1 MLAWALFLVGNQGL
15 CVPIH
20 LIDHAVEAERVR
32 QPWAVIGHLVNFTV
46 GGIGHTWNFHSKLI
60 YLVF

>member
-15 CVPIH
+15 CIPIH
-20 LIDHAVEAERVR
+20 LIDHAVEAERVC

-46 GGIGHTWNFHSKLI
+46 GGIGHTWNFHSK
-60 YLVF
+60 